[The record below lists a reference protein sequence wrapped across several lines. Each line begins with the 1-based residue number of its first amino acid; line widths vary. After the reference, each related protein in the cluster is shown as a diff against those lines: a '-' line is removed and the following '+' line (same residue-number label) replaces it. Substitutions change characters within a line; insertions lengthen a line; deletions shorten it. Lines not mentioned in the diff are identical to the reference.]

1 MRKKGKSQ
9 AEVYSLRKVSSNTS
23 LRKVSSPTH
32 TKVCVGDD
40 MLRTMSKE
48 KSL

>member
-9 AEVYSLRKVSSNTS
+9 AEVYSP
-23 LRKVSSPTH
+23 RKVSSPTH